1 MLVVWPN
8 VVELMLIGKQR
19 QTFATV
25 SSGVVRQNAIE
36 DDTAVVQASP
46 RDLGFSLGA
55 MSRRAKQLVQSAMAS
70 LKSQVASLNS
80 QRRGLSARQ

>member
-1 MLVVWPN
+1 VLVVWPN

-46 RDLGFSLGA
+46 RDLGFALGA

-70 LKSQVASLNS
+70 RKSQVSTLN
-80 QRRGLSARQ
+80 AEV

>member
-1 MLVVWPN
+1 VLVVWPN

-70 LKSQVASLNS
+70 RKSQVSTLN
-80 QRRGLSARQ
+80 AEV